1 MGVSGSGKSTIG
13 KGLSAQTGWPFYDA
27 DDFHPAANVAK
38 MESGQPLNDE
48 DRWPW
53 LDRLHQLITE
63 HHEQNKSGILACSAL
78 KHVYRDRLGANLG
91 DYVRFAYL
99 DGDFSL
105 IAERM
110 SQRANHYMP
119 VSLLRSQFEALEVP
133 EDAIRL
139 DIAQGPEEIILAL
152 KKALSLL
159 ES

>member
-1 MGVSGSGKSTIG
+1 MGVSGSGKSTVG
-13 KGLSAQTGWPFYDA
+13 EGLSAQTGWPFYDA

-38 MESGQPLNDE
+38 MEAGQALNDD

-53 LDRLHQLITE
+53 LDRLQQLISE
-63 HHEQNKSGILACSAL
+63 HHAQNKSGILACSAL
-78 KHVYRDRLGANLG
+78 KHIYRERLGADLA

-110 SQRANHYMP
+110 AKRADHYMP
-119 VSLLRSQFEALEVP
+119 VSLLKSQFEALEVP
-133 EDAIRL
+133 HDAIRL
-139 DIAQGPEEIILAL
+139 DIAQEPAEIILSL
-152 KKALSLL
+152 KKALSLS